1 MARTLKD
8 PEFHKWLKTHY
19 SKELKDLKPQ
29 DAHNKFIVYLA
40 WRQATHKQP
49 PKTQEKHQ
57 PYLLDIN

>member
-8 PEFHKWLKTHY
+8 PEFHKWLKTNY
-19 SKELKDLKPQ
+19 DKDLKDLKPQ

-57 PYLLDIN
+57 PSLSDIN